1 MSCAEACGQEL
12 ARFKVPDVWATVSEL
27 PTNAMGKVIRTDLV
41 GLLAAA
47 EAEAEPNMGLMSMEV
62 DAAMS
67 APAGGRTAI
76 VTGGSGGSAGRA
88 RRPCWSAA
96 MTSF

>member
-1 MSCAEACGQEL
+1 VQPLEPGVDLDQLREACRRQL

-47 EAEAEPNMGLMSMEV
+47 RS
-62 DAAMS
+62 DA
-67 APAGGRTAI
+67 
-76 VTGGSGGSAGRA
+76 
-88 RRPCWSAA
+88 
-96 MTSF
+96 